1 MLFGYVSVFHTAL
14 CHPSLEQGSPGCCM
28 LGDKKKKKKK
38 EQEQERGEILEL
50 NVKKRKKKIRKAAF
64 SAKHRGAVSSRAV
77 AGVS

>member
-28 LGDKKKKKKK
+28 LGDKKKKKKQK
-38 EQEQERGEILEL
+38 ERGEILEM

-64 SAKHRGAVSSRAV
+64 SAKHRGAVSSRAE